1 MKRII
6 SLLLA
11 IVMCAS
17 LSACGK
23 SKAVKEV
30 ETLIDTIGEVTADSE
45 SAVLAAEKAYD
56 TLTAEEKEKVEN
68 YAVLTE
74 ARTTL
79 DTALHDKYVKE
90 LYASVSGEWVNIY
103 DMDCYELQSDGTGT
117 HDGKEVEFTIDPE
130 NLLLSV
136 TEGVTST
143 ATKEFIIDL
152 EYKTPRLILNSAGT
166 YYVEAEN
173 YDAIAEQIRDEYT
186 EILTGYEYWSNTK
199 GLNYIMFGESGS
211 GWFLLSGTTLG
222 MRWEWLDN
230 NTIKASF
237 EYSGTNYSNVLTII
251 DTTDGPRLVNDQFVV
266 QFTPKNKLK

>member
-1 MKRII
+1 MKRVT
-6 SLLLA
+6 SLFLA
-11 IVMCAS
+11 LVLCVS
-17 LSACGK
+17 LCACGK
-23 SKAVKEV
+23 SKAVKET
-30 ETLIDTIGEVTADSE
+30 ETLIDAIGEVTVDSE
-45 SAVLAAEKAYD
+45 SSVLAAEKAYD

-74 ARTTL
+74 ARATL
-79 DTALHDKYVKE
+79 DTALYEKYVAE

-103 DMDCYELQSDGTGT
+103 DMDRYEFQLDGTGT
-117 HDGKEVEFTIDPE
+117 HEGKEVEFTIDPE

-186 EILTGYEYWSNTK
+186 EILTSYEYWSNTK
-199 GLNYIMFGESGS
+199 GLNYIMFGESG
-211 GWFLLSGTTLG
+211 GGFFLLSGTTLG
-222 MRWEWLDN
+222 MQWEWLDN

-237 EYSGTNYSNVLTII
+237 EYSGTKYSNVLTII
-251 DTTDGPRLVNDQFVV
+251 DTTDGPRLVNDQLVV
-266 QFTPKNKLK
+266 QFTPKNKLR

>member
-1 MKRII
+1 MKRVI
-6 SLLLA
+6 SLFLA
-11 IVMCAS
+11 LVLCVS
-17 LSACGK
+17 LCACGK

-30 ETLIDTIGEVTADSE
+30 ETLIDTIGEVTVDSE
-45 SAVLAAEKAYD
+45 SSVVAAEKAYD

-74 ARTTL
+74 ARAAL
-79 DTALHDKYVKE
+79 DTALYEKYVAE

-103 DMDCYELQSDGTGT
+103 DMDRYEFQLDGTGT
-117 HDGKEVEFTIDPE
+117 HEGKEVEFTIDPE

-173 YDAIAEQIRDEYT
+173 YDAIAEQIREEYT
-186 EILTGYEYWSNTK
+186 EILTSYEYWSNTK
-199 GLNYIMFGESGS
+199 GLNYIMFGESG
-211 GWFLLSGTTLG
+211 GGFFLLSGTTLG
-222 MRWEWLDN
+222 MQWEWLDN

-237 EYSGTNYSNVLTII
+237 EYSGTKYSNVLTII
-251 DTTDGPRLVNDQFVV
+251 DTSDGPRLVNDQLVV
-266 QFTPKNKLK
+266 QFTPKNKLR